1 MFAINHAATA
11 LVIKKR
17 FPTVPM
23 IWLLLSVQLVELM
36 WVILNYLD
44 IEETSTEESVRSVA
58 DIHLAHMP
66 FSHSIQTRRLSPR
79 PPACRWSY

>member
-36 WVILNYLD
+36 WAI
-44 IEETSTEESVRSVA
+44 SKK
-58 DIHLAHMP
+58 
-66 FSHSIQTRRLSPR
+66 
-79 PPACRWSY
+79 PPLKNP